1 MNAQDAFR
9 RLCEVISDS
18 MQKVGIPGVA
28 VGVISD
34 DQEFSAGFGVTNV
47 DHPLPVDADTLFQ
60 IGSTTKTFTGTAVM
74 RLVEMGKL
82 ALDEPVRIYLPD
94 FAVRDA
100 DASARV
106 TIRHLLI
113 HTAGWVGDYFD
124 DTGNGD
130 DALKEYTAR
139 MATLPQLTP
148 LGTVWSYNNAA
159 FSLAGRVIEV
169 ATGQTYERAML
180 ELVLKPLGLKR
191 SYFMPADVMTHR
203 FAVGHIS
210 LPGERAR
217 VLRPWPVPR
226 SAAPAGAI
234 AASTNDVLRYARFHL
249 GDGTAVDGTRLLP
262 PQSMTEMQTPQ
273 VAAALGA
280 KMGLSWMLDDRDGVK
295 IVSHGGATLGQM
307 STFILVPER
316 RFALTM
322 ATNSTAGSQL
332 GRQISG
338 WMNPNF
344 LGFERPIP
352 TALKV
357 LPGQLAE
364 YTGRYTAALQ
374 DIEMKA
380 ENGELTMY
388 VSPKGGF
395 PAKDSPAP
403 PVPPP
408 SRAEFVGLDRIRMV
422 ETPWTDVMGEFLRNP
437 DGAIAWFRFGSRI
450 HARSPG

>member
-9 RLCEVISDS
+9 GLCEVISDS
-18 MQKVGIPGVA
+18 MQKLGIPGVA
-28 VGVISD
+28 VGVISG

-47 DHPLPVDADTLFQ
+47 DHPLQVDADTLFQ

-74 RLVEMGKL
+74 RLVEMGKF
-82 ALDEPVRIYLPD
+82 ALDEPVRRYLPD

-100 DASARV
+100 DASALV

-113 HTAGWVGDYFD
+113 HTAGWVGDFFD

-130 DALKEYTAR
+130 DALEVYVAR

-159 FSLAGRVIEV
+159 FSLAGRVIEA
-169 ATGQTYERAML
+169 ATGQTYEHAML
-180 ELVLKPLGLKR
+180 ELVLKPLGLRR

-210 LPGERAR
+210 LFGERAR
-217 VLRPWPVPR
+217 VLRPWPLPR

-234 AASTNDVLRYARFHL
+234 AASTSDVLRYARFHL
-249 GDGTAVDGTRLLP
+249 GDGAAVDGTRLLSP
-262 PQSMTEMQTPQ
+262 ESMAAMQTPQ
-273 VAAALGA
+273 VAAQLGT
-280 KMGLSWMLDDRDGVK
+280 KMGLSWMIDDRDGVK

-307 STFILVPER
+307 STFILAPER

-322 ATNSTAGSQL
+322 TTNSTTGSQL
-332 GRQISG
+332 GRQVSE
-338 WMNPNF
+338 WVNPNF

-352 TALKV
+352 TALKM

-364 YTGRYTAALQ
+364 YAGCYTAALR
-374 DIEMKA
+374 DIEIKA
-380 ENGELTMY
+380 DKDELTMH

-395 PAKDSPAP
+395 PTKDSPAP
-403 PVPPP
+403 PTPPP
-408 SRAEFVGLDRIRMV
+408 SRAEFVGVDRIRLLD
-422 ETPWTDVMGEFLRNP
+422 TPWEDETGEFLRNT
-437 DGAIAWFRFGSRI
+437 DGAIAWFRFGFRI
-450 HARSPG
+450 HARSPS